1 MALAAYTKQ
10 PKTLV
15 ASILKAIDT
24 GAITTWTHLTAATLE
39 LHHTTEPLASAAFF
53 KIGINEDESGDP
65 VVFFG
70 LNHKS
75 TETSANRQAVYAT
88 LHGAL
93 AQFLLANFSEHIDEI
108 TISPRLR
115 NHH

>member
-1 MALAAYTKQ
+1 MALDVYTKQ
-10 PKTLV
+10 PKALV
-15 ASILKAIDT
+15 ASILKSIDT
-24 GAITTWTHLTAATLE
+24 GAVSTWKHINAATLE

-53 KIGINEDESGDP
+53 KVGINEDASGDP

-70 LNHKS
+70 LNHKTDDAS
-75 TETSANRQAVYAT
+75 NRQAIYAT

-93 AQFLLANFSEHIDEI
+93 AQFLLANFCQQFDEI

>member
-1 MALAAYTKQ
+1 MALAVYTKQ
-10 PKTLV
+10 PKALV
-15 ASILKAIDT
+15 ASILKAIDN
-24 GAITTWTHLTAATLE
+24 GAVTAWTHLSAATLE
-39 LHHTTEPLASAAFF
+39 LHHTTEPLAGAAFF
-53 KIGINEDESGDP
+53 KVGINEDASGDP

-70 LNHKS
+70 MNHK
-75 TETSANRQAVYAT
+75 TADTDNRQAIYAT

-93 AQFLLANFSEHIDEI
+93 AQFLLANFSAQIDEI